1 MKALTLTQ
9 PWATLM
15 AAQQKTIET
24 RSWRT
29 GFRGEMVIHAAKGFP
44 KWAKETCDE
53 YPFKEALRGL
63 SAADLPLSR
72 GLCIVRVVACIR
84 TDEMYKAKAVLGR
97 SISISELHFG
107 DYSEGRFA
115 WLTEFVRP
123 LTQEMPIRGALGLWE
138 WPEDRP
144 ILFGGS
150 Q

>member
-15 AAQQKTIET
+15 ATREKTIET
-24 RSWRT
+24 RSWWT

-72 GLCIVRVVACIR
+72 GLCVVRVLGCIR
-84 TDEMYKAKAVLGR
+84 TDEMHKAEAVLGR
-97 SISISELHFG
+97 KPAALELHFG

-115 WLTEFVRP
+115 WLTEYVRP
-123 LTQEMPIRGALGLWE
+123 LNHDAAVRGALGLWN
-138 WPEDRP
+138 WPEDGP
-144 ILFGGS
+144 SLFGGE
-150 Q
+150 